1 MTPSELKQMLA
12 DIRAIPLTPAL
23 SDDALSA
30 LTRIYVSVYNM
41 IAGDGTDDVYGDRK
55 VYEGELDRLYDL
67 CRERGNRMADAMH
80 RLLRHP
86 MRQTDPAKIAE
97 WRALAAERPETSDA
111 PATPDTAH
119 VMQLLDPSFFGPTG
133 GVNLSATDCRTL
145 ADLYEQNQWGPGRPD
160 PAVLDRIVDFVR
172 RGFAQMHAPASAAVR
187 SLAASASP
195 ASVADTP
202 CRPEEGDAR
211 LWLLSVLIDR
221 ACRQA
226 SSALQEEYFAH
237 SA

>member
-12 DIRAIPLTPAL
+12 EIRAIPLTPAL

-41 IAGDGTDDVYGDRK
+41 IAGDGTDDEYGDRK
-55 VYEGELDRLYDL
+55 VYERGLDRLYDL
-67 CRERGNRMADAMH
+67 CRERGNRMTDALH

-86 MRQTDPAKIAE
+86 MRPTDPAKIAE
-97 WRALAAERPETSDA
+97 WRTLSAERPEASDA
-111 PATPDTAH
+111 PETTDTEH
-119 VMQLLDPSFFGPTG
+119 IMQILDASFFGQTG
-133 GVNLSATDCRTL
+133 GVNLSTTDCRIL
-145 ADLYEQNQWGPGRPD
+145 ADLYEQNQERPDCPD

-172 RGFAQMHAPASAAVR
+172 RNFAPMRAPASAAQ
-187 SLAASASP
+187 SLAASAPP

-202 CRPEEGDAR
+202 CRPEESDAR
-211 LWLLSVLIDR
+211 LWLLSVLIDH

-226 SSALQEEYFAH
+226 SSALQDEYFAH

>member
-41 IAGDGTDDVYGDRK
+41 IAGDGTDDEYGDRK

-67 CRERGNRMADAMH
+67 CRERGNRMADALH

-86 MRQTDPAKIAE
+86 MRPTDPAKIAE
-97 WRALAAERPETSDA
+97 WRTLSAERPEASDA
-111 PATPDTAH
+111 PATPDTEH
-119 VMQLLDPSFFGPTG
+119 IMQILDASFFGQTG
-133 GVNLSATDCRTL
+133 GVNLSVTDCRIL
-145 ADLYEQNQWGPGRPD
+145 ADLYEQNQEGPGRPD
-160 PAVLDRIVDFVR
+160 PTVLDRIVDLAR
-172 RGFAQMHAPASAAVR
+172 RNFAPMRAPASVAAR
-187 SLAASASP
+187 SLAPSAPP

-202 CRPEEGDAR
+202 CRPEESDAR
-211 LWLLSVLIDR
+211 LWLLSVLIDH

-226 SSALQEEYFAH
+226 SSTLQDEYFAH